1 MVHRPRV
8 RRRRPRDTV
17 YASPAI
23 VEKLLLR
30 RLDFRPNWV
39 LLRSGE
45 REPLVTEI
53 DNLIGNPDVQLEQ
66 IKQHLLDAAHRNGVQ
81 SDAVRRLFSKRL
93 VLFRKCH
100 FAIQARRLRRAAEA
114 AVGSARTRL
123 TGLAHRNHSTALAS
137 IQRRRSNLKKLERRM
152 AIAWRS
158 MPDKVVARLREA
170 TPRVRFRCE
179 LDAADQRLV
188 SGWRRDP
195 KRKLDEETNRLE
207 SARRAEKTSL
217 AYYRSLGYE
226 TEDVSIQQLQE
237 GAPKDWK
244 THDIRADGRS
254 LDVKNVRCSRPDRF
268 GEHHWK
274 EHKLHRT
281 REVPIVGVVSME
293 DGDPG
298 VSMITGELQHSDL
311 ACLRDQ
317 VSSYPRDQKISAEFG
332 DASTFVP
339 GWLFEYPKRH
349 YASMPD
355 WDDVLRRWL
364 KICDGLNVDVA
375 PWILALAASRIRSLP
390 NRPLDTR
397 IPESVHRFFQH
408 FGVSRRT
415 LFWFALIYSLS
426 HMEEPRARDNLIEQI
441 FPDRVTAVRSAHRLS
456 KEEEYPLALFDP
468 RMYIWHLIHTLS
480 QMIQSN
486 RRLLAAVSEYRL
498 RGAGVLQALVEG
510 RWRTVLAYCGNCGKW
525 PIFLG
530 EVSDGDCEQ
539 PVEDGAC
546 RSCPCERARLVCD
559 DCHACAG
566 FDCTGK
572 EYATAAEALRAA
584 REFPGWRK
592 IGNRLLPPAPD
603 GSPLVHLGIR

>member
-1 MVHRPRV
+1 M
-8 RRRRPRDTV
+8 
-17 YASPAI
+17 YAAPVI

-30 RLDFRPNWV
+30 RLDFRPYWV
-39 LLRSGE
+39 SLRSGE
-45 REPLVTEI
+45 LEPLVTEI
-53 DNLIGNPDVQLEQ
+53 DNLIGKSGVQLER
-66 IKQHLLDAAHRNGVQ
+66 IEQHLLDAAHRNGVRP
-81 SDAVRRLFSKRL
+81 DAVRRLFQKRR
-93 VLFRKCH
+93 VLSRKRRLD
-100 FAIQARRLRRAAEA
+100 IKARRVRRAAKA
-114 AVGSARTRL
+114 TVGSARMRL
-123 TGLAHRNHSTALAS
+123 AELAHRNHSTALSS
-137 IQRRRSNLKKLERRM
+137 IQSRRAHLEGLELRM
-152 AIAWRS
+152 AVAWRL

-170 TPRVRFRCE
+170 TPRVCFRCE
-179 LDAADQRLV
+179 LDVTDQRLV
-188 SGWRRDP
+188 SDWRRDP
-195 KRKLDEETNRLE
+195 KRTLDEETNRLE
-207 SARRAEKTSL
+207 SARRAEKASL
-217 AYYRSLGYE
+217 AYYSSLGYPV
-226 TEDVSIQQLQE
+226 EDVSIQQLRE
-237 GAPKDWK
+237 GALEDWK
-244 THDIRADGRS
+244 THDIRADDRP

-274 EHKLHRT
+274 EHKQHRT

-298 VSMITGELQHSDL
+298 VSMITGELEHSDL
-311 ACLRDQ
+311 ARFGDQ
-317 VSSYPRDQKISAEFG
+317 VSSYLRDQKISAEFG
-332 DASTFVP
+332 DWSTFVP

-364 KICDGLNVDVA
+364 KICDGFNVEVA
-375 PWILALAASRIRSLP
+375 PWIPALAASRIRSLP

-397 IPESVHRFFQH
+397 ITGSVHRFFQH

-415 LFWFALIYSLS
+415 LFWFALTYLLS
-426 HMEEPRARDNLIEQI
+426 HMGEPRARDDLIEQI
-441 FPDRVTAVRSAHRLS
+441 FPDRATAARSADRSS
-456 KEEEYPLALFDP
+456 KEVEFPLALFDP

-486 RRLLAAVSEYRL
+486 RRLLATVSEYRL
-498 RGAGVLQALVEG
+498 RGAGVLQALVAG

-530 EVSDGDCEQ
+530 KISEDDCER

-559 DCHACAG
+559 DCRACAG

-592 IGNRLLPPAPD
+592 IGNRLLPPDPD
-603 GSPLVHLGIR
+603 GSPLVHPGIR

>member
-1 MVHRPRV
+1 MAHRPRV
-8 RRRRPRDTV
+8 GRRRPRGTV
-17 YASPAI
+17 HAAPAI

-30 RLDFRPNWV
+30 RLGFRPNWV
-39 LLRSGE
+39 SLRSGE
-45 REPLVTEI
+45 LEPLVTEI
-53 DNLIGNPDVQLEQ
+53 DTLIGNPGVEVER
-66 IKQHLLDAAHRNGVQ
+66 IEQHLLDAAHRNGVQ
-81 SDAVRRLFSKRL
+81 PDVVRRLLSKRL
-93 VLFRKCH
+93 VLFRKH
-100 FAIQARRLRRAAEA
+100 RLAIQARKLRLAAEA
-114 AVGSARTRL
+114 AMGSARTQLR
-123 TGLAHRNHSTALAS
+123 GLARRNHSTALAS
-137 IQRRRSNLKKLERRM
+137 IQRRRSHLKGLELRM
-152 AIAWRS
+152 AVAWRS
-158 MPDKVVARLREA
+158 MPDKVVARLRAA
-170 TPRVRFRCE
+170 TPRVCFGCE

-188 SGWRRDP
+188 SDWRRDP

-207 SARRAEKTSL
+207 SARRAEKASL
-217 AYYRSLGYE
+217 AYYSSLGYQV
-226 TEDVSIQQLQE
+226 EDVSIQQLRE
-237 GAPKDWK
+237 GALEDWK
-244 THDIRADGRS
+244 THDIRADDRP

-274 EHKLHRT
+274 EHKQHRT

-298 VSMITGELQHSDL
+298 VSTITGELEHSDL
-311 ACLRDQ
+311 ACFRDQ
-317 VSSYPRDQKISAEFG
+317 VSSYSCDQNISVEFG
-332 DASTFVP
+332 DWSTFVP

-364 KICDGLNVDVA
+364 KICDGLNIEVA

-397 IPESVHRFFQH
+397 ITGPVHRFFQH

-415 LFWFALIYSLS
+415 LFWFVLTYLLS
-426 HMEEPRARDNLIEQI
+426 HMEEPRARDDLIEQI
-441 FPDRVTAVRSAHRLS
+441 FPDRATTARSSARSS
-456 KEEEYPLALFDP
+456 KEKGFPLALFDP

-486 RRLLAAVSEYRL
+486 RRLLATVSEYRL

-530 EVSDGDCEQ
+530 EVSEGDSEQ
-539 PVEDGAC
+539 PAEDGAC
-546 RSCPCERARLVCD
+546 KSCPCESVRLVCD
-559 DCHACAG
+559 GCRACAG

-592 IGNRLLPPAPD
+592 IGNRLVPPDPD
-603 GSPLVHLGIR
+603 GSSFLHPGIR

>member
-1 MVHRPRV
+1 MAHRPTV
-8 RRRRPRDTV
+8 ERRRPRNTV
-17 YASPAI
+17 YAAPVI

-30 RLDFRPNWV
+30 RLGFRPNWV
-39 LLRSGE
+39 SLRSGE
-45 REPLVTEI
+45 LEPLVADI
-53 DNLIGNPDVQLEQ
+53 DTLIGNSGVEVER
-66 IKQHLLDAAHRNGVQ
+66 IEQHLLDAAYRNGVQ
-81 SDAVRRLFSKRL
+81 PDAVRRLLSKRL
-93 VLFRKCH
+93 VLFRKH
-100 FAIQARRLRRAAEA
+100 RLVIQTRKIRRAAEA

-123 TGLAHRNHSTALAS
+123 TGLAHRNHSTVLSNIQSRRAHLEALE
-137 IQRRRSNLKKLERRM
+137 LRM

-158 MPDKVVARLREA
+158 MSDKIVARLREA

-188 SGWRRDP
+188 SDWRRDP
-195 KRKLDEETNRLE
+195 KRTLDEETNRLE
-207 SARRAEKTSL
+207 SARRAEKGSL
-217 AYYRSLGYE
+217 AYYSSLGYQV
-226 TEDVSIQQLQE
+226 EDVSIQQLRE
-237 GAPKDWK
+237 GAPEDWK
-244 THDIRADGRS
+244 THDIRADARP
-254 LDVKNVRCSRPDRF
+254 LDVKNVRCSRPGRF

-298 VSMITGELQHSDL
+298 VSTITGELEHSDL
-311 ACLRDQ
+311 ACFSDQ
-317 VSSYPRDQKISAEFG
+317 VASYPRDQKISVEFG
-332 DASTFVP
+332 DWSTFVP

-364 KICDGLNVDVA
+364 KICDGLSVEVA
-375 PWILALAASRIRSLP
+375 PWILALAASRMRSLP
-390 NRPLDTR
+390 NRALGARTTG
-397 IPESVHRFFQH
+397 SVHRFFRH

-415 LFWFALIYSLS
+415 LFWFALTYLLS
-426 HMEEPRARDNLIEQI
+426 HMEEPRARDDLLEQI
-441 FPDRVTAVRSAHRLS
+441 FPDRATAACSADRSS
-456 KEEEYPLALFDP
+456 KEEEFPLALFDP

-486 RRLLAAVSEYRL
+486 RRLLATVSEYRL
-498 RGAGVLQALVEG
+498 RGTGILQALVEG

-530 EVSDGDCEQ
+530 EISEDDCER

-559 DCHACAG
+559 DCCACAG

-572 EYATAAEALRAA
+572 QYATAAEALRAA

-592 IGNRLLPPAPD
+592 IGNRLLPPDPD
-603 GSPLVHLGIR
+603 GSPFVHPGIR

>member
-1 MVHRPRV
+1 MAHRPRV
-8 RRRRPRDTV
+8 RQRRPRGTV
-17 YASPAI
+17 YAAPVI

-39 LLRSGE
+39 SLRSGE
-45 REPLVTEI
+45 PEPLATEI
-53 DNLIGNPDVQLEQ
+53 DALIGKSGVQLER
-66 IKQHLLDAAHRNGVQ
+66 IEQHLLDAAHRNGVQ
-81 SDAVRRLFSKRL
+81 PDAVRRLFSKRL
-93 VLFRKCH
+93 VLFRKRR
-100 FAIQARRLRRAAEA
+100 FAIQARGLRHAAET
-114 AVGSARTRL
+114 AVGSASTRL
-123 TGLAHRNHSTALAS
+123 TELAHRNRSTALAS

-188 SGWRRDP
+188 SDWRRDP
-195 KRKLDEETNRLE
+195 KRNLDEETNRLE

-226 TEDVSIQQLQE
+226 VEDVSIQQLRE

-244 THDIRADGRS
+244 THDLRADGRS
-254 LDVKNVRCSRPDRF
+254 LDVKNVRCPRPDRF
-268 GEHHWK
+268 GEYHWK

-281 REVPIVGVVSME
+281 REVPIVGVVSIE
-293 DGDPG
+293 EGDPG

-311 ACLRDQ
+311 ACFRDQ

-390 NRPLDTR
+390 NRPSDTR
-397 IPESVHRFFQH
+397 VPESVHRFFQH

-415 LFWFALIYSLS
+415 LFWFALTYLLS

-486 RRLLAAVSEYRL
+486 RRLLATVSEYRL

-546 RSCPCERARLVCD
+546 RSCPCECVRLVCD

-603 GSPLVHLGIR
+603 GSPLVHPGIR